1 MVSSKNMENSFKSF
15 QKTVRDYYNTAGRHD
30 LPWRK
35 PGPNNEFDPYKIMV
49 SEVMLQQTQVP
60 RVIPKFELFMQ
71 QFPTVQA
78 LADAPLSSVLKVW
91 SGLGYNRRAKF
102 LWQAARTVAHELDG
116 KFPATKED
124 LVRLPGIGANTAGA
138 ILVYAHNQPGIFIE
152 TNIRTVFIYHF
163 FPNQEKVSD
172 ADLAE
177 VIGRTLPSP
186 DVRSWYWALM
196 DYGTYLKQT
205 TGNASRRSAHYAKQS
220 RFEGSKRQ
228 IRGQVLR
235 LLGQEPQSA
244 STLREAVSDDR
255 LETVLEDLLLE
266 GFIEQ
271 QDGLLKLRD
280 L

>member
-1 MVSSKNMENSFKSF
+1 
-15 QKTVRDYYNTAGRHD
+15 
-30 LPWRK
+30 
-35 PGPNNEFDPYKIMV
+35 
-49 SEVMLQQTQVP
+49 
-60 RVIPKFELFMQ
+60 
-71 QFPTVQA
+71 
-78 LADAPLSSVLKVW
+78 
-91 SGLGYNRRAKF
+91 
-102 LWQAARTVAHELDG
+102 
-116 KFPATKED
+116 
-124 LVRLPGIGANTAGA
+124 
-138 ILVYAHNQPGIFIE
+138 
-152 TNIRTVFIYHF
+152 
-163 FPNQEKVSD
+163 
-172 ADLAE
+172 
-177 VIGRTLPSP
+177 
-186 DVRSWYWALM
+186 M

-244 STLREAVSDDR
+244 SMLREAVSDDR